1 MILHHIAQYMVCNV
15 QSQLVQQELQ
25 LYLTNFSYL
34 AENRHHDSVYQVLH
48 AIWSSFGYGFPTS
61 IHIQVS

>member
-15 QSQLVQQELQ
+15 QSQLLQQELQ
-25 LYLTNFSYL
+25 LYPTNFSYL
-34 AENRHHDSVYQVLH
+34 AENQHHDSVYQVLH
-48 AIWSSFGYGFPTS
+48 AIWSPFGYGFSTS